1 MADCAAVAIRLQRAD
16 HWLAQLEG
24 QRGVLR
30 GGLCDGIVSVPLYKL
45 TSNCGAHTSAINP
58 RSIVCGMG
66 GMFNELWGVVNSR
79 SVGSCS
85 LFRGASLP
93 VWIVKSPC
101 IGK

>member
-1 MADCAAVAIRLQRAD
+1 VR
-16 HWLAQLEG
+16 
-24 QRGVLR
+24 
-30 GGLCDGIVSVPLYKL
+30 GIVSVPLYKL

-85 LFRGASLP
+85 LFRKASLP
-93 VWIVKSPC
+93 VRTDSQKYMHWKM
-101 IGK
+101 K